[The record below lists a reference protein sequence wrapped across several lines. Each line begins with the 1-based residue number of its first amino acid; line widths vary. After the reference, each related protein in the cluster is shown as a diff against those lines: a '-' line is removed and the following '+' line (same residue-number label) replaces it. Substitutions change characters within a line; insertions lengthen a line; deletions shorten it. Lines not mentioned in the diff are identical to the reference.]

1 MYVIAT
7 VIADACAL
15 TSISDVIV
23 AFTAQPGQVA
33 RFQLTAANKEE
44 NARSKG
50 FACIGINS
58 TWPKRSFHVRSV
70 DYDLFIVSV

>member
-1 MYVIAT
+1 MCVIG
-7 VIADACAL
+7 ILSDARAL
-15 TSISDVIV
+15 TRISDVIV

-58 TWPKRSFHVRSV
+58 TWPKRSFHVRSFGRECV
-70 DYDLFIVSV
+70 RMCVV